1 MIRLTH
7 SIELSDTYS
16 LLLYREGSGA
26 YYLASDETGS
36 EAHRKEL
43 VCLISISPEERCTI
57 VEGRME
63 EAHISRILRKRSG
76 EWCLRVGRTAQR
88 PTPLILETCQEKET
102 NQSYNQSSNA

>member
-7 SIELSDTYS
+7 NIKLSEVHS
-16 LLLYREGSGA
+16 LLLYSEGRGA

-43 VCLISISPEERCTI
+43 VCLISISPEERCAI
-57 VEGRME
+57 VEGRMDE
-63 EAHISRILRKRSG
+63 SHMSKILRKRRG

-88 PTPLILETCQEKET
+88 STPLIPEASQEKEI
-102 NQSYNQSSNA
+102 NQLYN

>member
-16 LLLYREGSGA
+16 LLLYREGRGT

-43 VCLISISPEERCTI
+43 VCLIFISPEERCAI
-57 VEGRME
+57 VEGRMD
-63 EAHISRILRKRSG
+63 EAHISHILRKRPG

-88 PTPLILETCQEKET
+88 STPLFPGKQ
-102 NQSYNQSSNA
+102 Y

>member
-7 SIELSDTYS
+7 SVELSETCS

-36 EAHRKEL
+36 EAHREEL
-43 VCLISISPEERCTI
+43 VCLISISPEERCAI
-57 VEGRME
+57 VEGRMD
-63 EAHISRILRKRSG
+63 EAHISRILRKRPG

-88 PTPLILETCQEKET
+88 STPLFLEKRFDEK
-102 NQSYNQSSNA
+102 NN

>member
-16 LLLYREGSGA
+16 LLLYREGGGA

-43 VCLISISPEERCTI
+43 VCLISISPEERCAI
-57 VEGRME
+57 VEGRLD
-63 EAHISRILRKRSG
+63 EAHISRILRKRPG

-88 PTPLILETCQEKET
+88 SIPLILETCLEKET
-102 NQSYNQSSNA
+102 NQSYNQSSNV

>member
-7 SIELSDTYS
+7 NIELSETCS
-16 LLLYREGSGA
+16 LLLYREGSGT

-43 VCLISISPEERCTI
+43 VCLISVSPEERCAI
-57 VEGRME
+57 VEGRMDD
-63 EAHISRILRKRSG
+63 AHISRILRKRPG

-88 PTPLILETCQEKET
+88 STPLIPEASQEKEI
-102 NQSYNQSSNA
+102 NQSYN